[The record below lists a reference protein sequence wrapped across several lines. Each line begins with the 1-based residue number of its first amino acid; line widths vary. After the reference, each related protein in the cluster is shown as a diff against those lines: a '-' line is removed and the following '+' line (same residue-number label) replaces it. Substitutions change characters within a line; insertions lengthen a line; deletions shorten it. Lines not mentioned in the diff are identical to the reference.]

1 MVHAL
6 QQTYRLL
13 LPDGLLIN
21 VHNLPAPHM
30 IEVRTPEA
38 VDKVGWLV
46 DREDYANERAALNA
60 LAQVVA
66 DGDFILEAQQDF
78 SYSIYADGLNELH
91 EWLAEWWTSAILP
104 DKIDRRLEELLRD
117 AGQSS
122 RIVLI
127 LQTRMTKLRSA
138 RHAAD

>member
-46 DREDYANERAALNA
+46 DREDFANERAALNA

-66 DGDFILEAQQDF
+66 DGDFFLEAQQDF

-138 RHAAD
+138 RHAPD

>member
-46 DREDYANERAALNA
+46 DREDFANERAALNA

-66 DGDFILEAQQDF
+66 DGDFFLEAQQDF

-138 RHAAD
+138 RHAAG

>member
-21 VHNLPAPHM
+21 IHNLPAPHV

-46 DREDYANERAALNA
+46 DREDFANERSALNA

-66 DGDFILEAQQDF
+66 DGDFILEVQQDF
-78 SYSIYADGLNELH
+78 SYSIYADDLDELH

-104 DKIDRRLEELLRD
+104 DKIDRRIEELLRD

-127 LQTRMTKLRSA
+127 LQTRMIKLRAA
-138 RHAAD
+138 RHAPG